1 VTAAAWASH
10 PCLLTPQR
18 RADDEYGDEYGDED
32 EEYGEYGEYGDE
44 DEEYGDE
51 DDKVM
56 RTMRTVRRRRFNG
69 PLLLP
74 LFILAVL
81 KETGRYQMFTHSVS
95 FVQRVRK

>member
-1 VTAAAWASH
+1 MWRHPPGSRPSVTAAAWASH

-18 RADDEYGDEYGDED
+18 RADDEYGD
-32 EEYGEYGEYGDE
+32 EYGDE

>member
-1 VTAAAWASH
+1 MTAAAWASH

-18 RADDEYGDEYGDED
+18 RADDEYGD
-32 EEYGEYGEYGDE
+32 EYGDE